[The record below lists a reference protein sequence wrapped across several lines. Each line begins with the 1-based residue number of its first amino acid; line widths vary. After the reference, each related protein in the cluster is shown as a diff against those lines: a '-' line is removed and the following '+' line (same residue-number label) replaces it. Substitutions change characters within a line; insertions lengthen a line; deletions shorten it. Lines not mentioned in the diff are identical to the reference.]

1 MSNIANEVPRP
12 ESDEDLKQAVIE
24 SLDMLDRENKL
35 AVLKFSRNLES
46 QTGRQGGGLG
56 RLLDEWLAD
65 ESGYDEEA
73 WPELKEALDRDRLSY
88 RKLFVDE

>member
-1 MSNIANEVPRP
+1 MPETAKEKPRP
-12 ESDEDLKQAVIE
+12 ESDEDLKEAVIE
-24 SLDMLDRENKL
+24 SLDALDREGKL
-35 AVLKFSRNLES
+35 TVLEFSRNLEN
-46 QTGRQGGGLG
+46 QTERQGGGLD

-88 RKLFVDE
+88 RRLFVDQ

>member
-1 MSNIANEVPRP
+1 MPDIANQAPCP

-24 SLDMLDRENKL
+24 SLDALDREGKL
-35 AVLKFSRNLES
+35 AVLEYSRELES
-46 QTGRQGGGLG
+46 PSDERGGGLD

-73 WPELKEALDRDRLSY
+73 WPEIKEALDRDRLSY
-88 RKLFVDE
+88 RKLFVD